1 MRYVVAAV
9 ASVLI
14 VISALGRIVEANEA
28 ACALVG
34 YTREELVGM
43 HGTELIFEERRPRV
57 AVSLDRMRRGDLDRR
72 TGELRHKS
80 GRIVPVEVEAEPRG
94 DGHLGLRL
102 RAAKG

>member
-1 MRYVVAAV
+1 MGGEEQPAA
-9 ASVLI
+9 LI
-14 VISALGRIVEANEA
+14 VISALGRIVEADEA

-72 TGELRHKS
+72 TGEVRHKN
-80 GRIVPVEVEAEPRG
+80 GRVVPVEVEAELRS
-94 DGHLGLRL
+94 DGNLGLHL
-102 RAAKG
+102 RAARG

>member
-1 MRYVVAAV
+1 MGGEGQPAA
-9 ASVLI
+9 LI
-14 VISALGRIVEANEA
+14 VISALGRIVEVDEA

-43 HGTELIFEERRPRV
+43 HGTELIFEDRRPRV

-80 GRIVPVEVEAEPRG
+80 GRVVPVEVEAEPRS
-94 DGHLGLRL
+94 DGNLALHL
-102 RAAKG
+102 RAPAG